1 MPCCVVC
8 PRTTWT
14 IPVHP
19 LPCPAPLSHVG
30 RPTVF
35 GRPTP
40 MTRSLPI
47 SSDVRPLSDVRRVGR
62 PKSDGRP
69 TYPLCTLPGSQFSCF
84 GRPFAI
90 GRPTS
95 QHVERPNSV

>member
-1 MPCCVVC
+1 MPCCVVR

-35 GRPTP
+35 GCPTH

-47 SSDVRPLSDVRRVGR
+47 SSDVRPLSDVRHI
-62 PKSDGRP
+62 
-69 TYPLCTLPGSQFSCF
+69 LCAPCKVPSSTCF
-84 GRPFAI
+84 GRPFAF
-90 GRPTS
+90 GRPTYR
-95 QHVERPNSV
+95 HVGHPNSVGCPNSG